1 MNFLGPI
8 LALLIL
14 SIDQLTKWVVVKYF
28 TTNHDILKIT
38 NFFSIDLV
46 YNKGISFGLFNQFA
60 YSNYLF
66 CLLSSVIICFLCQWL
81 KKTVLLNE
89 RVALGLI
96 IGGAIGNVIDRL
108 IYPGVIDFLVFH
120 WREYYW
126 PSFNIADS
134 AICLGVCILLIFS
147 VSCRKKEE

>member
-1 MNFLGPI
+1 MNFLGPL

-14 SIDQLTKWVVVKYF
+14 SIDQLTKWVELKYF